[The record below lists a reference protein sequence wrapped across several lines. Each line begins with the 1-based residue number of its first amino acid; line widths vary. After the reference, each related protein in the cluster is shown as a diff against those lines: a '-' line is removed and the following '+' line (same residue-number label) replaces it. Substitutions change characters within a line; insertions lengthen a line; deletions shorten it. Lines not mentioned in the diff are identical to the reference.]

1 MENILDVIKLS
12 KSYGSK
18 NAKVE
23 ILKEINLSIVKGQRV
38 AIMGPSGS
46 GKTTL
51 LNVISGL
58 DDVDSGK
65 VSINNKNIVEMN
77 SDQRAK
83 FRRSNIGFIF
93 QNSNLISS
101 LSVIENIAFPLLLN
115 NIGIKEAKKQAID
128 FLKRIGLEGKAN
140 YDVSKL
146 SGGEKQRVALARAMV
161 SHPSLVLADEPTGNL
176 DRSTARKIVQ
186 FVDEMTEEFDQT
198 LLVVTH
204 DSIVANACDV
214 VYFLNGTLQLNREK
228 NLPDT

>member
-1 MENILDVIKLS
+1 MELILEVTNLS

-18 NAKVE
+18 KSKVE
-23 ILKEINLSIVKGQRV
+23 ILKTVNLSIEKGLRV

-46 GKTTL
+46 GKTTF

-65 VSINNKNIVEMN
+65 IVINNKEIVGMN
-77 SDQRAK
+77 ADRRAN
-83 FRRSNIGFIF
+83 FRRKHLGFIF

-101 LSVIENIAFPLLLN
+101 LNVLENVIFPLLLN
-115 NIGIKEAKKQAID
+115 KIKMNEAKRQAID
-128 FLKRIGLEGKAN
+128 FLKRIGLEDRAN

-176 DRSTARKIVQ
+176 DHETARKIVRLL
-186 FVDEMTEEFDQT
+186 DEMTKEYKQT

-204 DSIVANACDV
+204 DSIVADICDV
-214 VYFLNGTLQLNREK
+214 VYFLNGNLKLSGEK
-228 NLPDT
+228 INPEN

>member
-1 MENILDVIKLS
+1 MENILEVTNLS

-18 NAKVE
+18 NTKVE
-23 ILKEINLSIVKGQRV
+23 ILKDLNLSIVKGQRV

-58 DDVDSGK
+58 DDADSGK

-77 SDQRAK
+77 SNQRAK
-83 FRRSNIGFIF
+83 FRRRNLGFIF

-101 LSVIENIAFPLLLN
+101 LNVLENVIFPLLLN
-115 NIGIKEAKKQAID
+115 NIRIKEAKRRAID
-128 FLKRIGLEGKAN
+128 FLKRIGLEDRAT

-146 SGGEKQRVALARAMV
+146 SGGEKQRIALARAMV

-176 DRSTARKIVQ
+176 DRRTARKIVQ
-186 FVDEMTEEFDQT
+186 LVDEMTEEFDQT

-204 DSIVANACDV
+204 DPIVANACDV

-228 NLPDT
+228 DLPET

>member
-1 MENILDVIKLS
+1 MENILEVINLS
-12 KSYGSK
+12 KSYGFNNTK
-18 NAKVE
+18 ME
-23 ILKEINLSIVKGQRV
+23 ILRGLNLSIVKGQRV

-58 DDVDSGK
+58 DDADSGK

-77 SDQRAK
+77 ADQRAK
-83 FRRSNIGFIF
+83 FRRRNLGFIF

-101 LSVIENIAFPLLLN
+101 LSVLENICFPLLLN
-115 NIGIKEAKKQAID
+115 NIGINEAKKQAID
-128 FLKRIGLEGKAN
+128 LLNRIGLEDKAN
-140 YDVSKL
+140 YDVTKL

-186 FVDEMTEEFDQT
+186 LVDEMTEEFDQT

-204 DSIVANACDV
+204 DPIVANVCDV
-214 VYFLNGTLQLNREK
+214 VYFLNGTLQLNKEK
-228 NLPDT
+228 DLPKT